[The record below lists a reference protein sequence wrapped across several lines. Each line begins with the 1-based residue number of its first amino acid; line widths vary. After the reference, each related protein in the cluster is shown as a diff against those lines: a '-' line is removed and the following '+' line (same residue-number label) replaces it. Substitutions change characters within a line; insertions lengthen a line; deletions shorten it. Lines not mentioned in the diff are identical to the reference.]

1 MALDGNGFFT
11 VSFTN
16 KNGETSMKLTR
27 DGAFTLTREGYLVTK
42 DGDYVLN
49 QNGASTGNPG
59 AENYIRINPNLDFEV
74 LSDGSIMQ
82 NNQVVARLGVV
93 DVDNYDYISKY
104 GENLYDVVNGGQ
116 LVASNARV
124 EQGALEASNI
134 NVVSEM
140 VDMITITRAYEAGQ
154 KIIQTMDS
162 TLDKAVNNVGKV

>member
-1 MALDGNGFFT
+1 M
-11 VSFTN
+11 V
-16 KNGETSMKLTR
+16 
-27 DGAFTLTREGYLVTK
+27 
-42 DGDYVLN
+42 
-49 QNGASTGNPG
+49 
-59 AENYIRINPNLDFEV
+59 RI
-74 LSDGSIMQ
+74 
-82 NNQVVARLGVV
+82 
-93 DVDNYDYISKY
+93 
-104 GENLYDVVNGGQ
+104 YDVVNGGQ

>member
-1 MALDGNGFFT
+1 
-11 VSFTN
+11 
-16 KNGETSMKLTR
+16 
-27 DGAFTLTREGYLVTK
+27 
-42 DGDYVLN
+42 
-49 QNGASTGNPG
+49 
-59 AENYIRINPNLDFEV
+59 
-74 LSDGSIMQ
+74 MQ
-82 NNQVVARLGVV
+82 NNQVVAKLGVV